1 MSKDKNKYKPLLSIV
16 SKQTK
21 PAELIAEE
29 KVEPPIEETQPIEPS
44 IDFEHKSEEEV
55 EPIVEQSEVELEVVS
70 EVEKKSEVKEY
81 WEVVYVVDKVEKTIF
96 TKNLLCV
103 NQETRELE
111 VYQPFGKLDLTEN
124 VLNRKLV
131 SYSCVQYIELAKI
144 SIDISKGVFIKNL
157 SEQPWM
163 LRNESETVVL
173 FNAAVLDVY
182 RTQANDLLALSQNG
196 IQQQQINVPQGEVR
210 PVQQEVVQLS
220 KPGNLDPNQPGRPK
234 LM

>member
-1 MSKDKNKYKPLLSIV
+1 MFSKFIKKEMSKDKNKYKPLLSIV

-70 EVEKKSEVKEY
+70 EIEKKSEVKEY

-157 SEQPWM
+157 RMRM

-173 FNAAVLDVY
+173 L
-182 RTQANDLLALSQNG
+182 RCCIRCLQKQANDFCIVTKWNSTA
-196 IQQQQINVPQGEVR
+196 QINFLKEKINSCAF
-210 PVQQEVVQLS
+210 S
-220 KPGNLDPNQPGRPK
+220 KPRT
-234 LM
+234 